1 MKNTDRKLFL
11 ILALVL
17 GTALLT
23 LACALS
29 VPAAQANPAA
39 GTPGGSARGEAAG
52 VSVSDGVILLTP
64 GQPLPTLDLVQMGLT
79 PAPTSANP
87 APNPDEEGLPT
98 PEPTLDLKSLQLP
111 TGMIIYPGATDLK
124 ASAVGG
130 LGVKSLSFHTG
141 DAIDKVMAYYNAQL
155 TQAGWKIL
163 NGPANTPGPD
173 GRQVWTWNNS
183 TMSMVSIDASADPN
197 GGTVVTVTWMSV

>member
-1 MKNTDRKLFL
+1 MKITDRNFFF
-11 ILALVL
+11 IMALVL
-17 GTALLT
+17 GTALLI
-23 LACALS
+23 LACGLS
-29 VPAAQANPAA
+29 APAAHSNPAA
-39 GTPGGSARGEAAG
+39 SIPAASAPGEAVG

-64 GQPLPTLDLVQMGLT
+64 GLPLPTLDLVQMGLT

-87 APNPDEEGLPT
+87 APNPDEEDLPT
-98 PEPTLDLKSLQLP
+98 PGPTLDLKSLQLP
-111 TGMIIYPGATDLK
+111 KGMSIYPGATDVQ

-130 LGVKSLSFHTG
+130 MGVKSLSFHSG

-173 GRQVWTWNNS
+173 GRQVWTWSNS
-183 TMSMVSIDASADPN
+183 TMSVVSINATADPK
-197 GGTVVTVTWMSV
+197 GGVLITVTWMSV